1 MTHVAAVDIGAGSG
15 RVVLADLS
23 SGLPSLTEVC
33 RFANGPVRAGG
44 RWTWDVETLHRAM
57 LNGLEQA
64 RALGAQSVGLDT
76 WALDYGVIDEAGGL
90 VGPVIAYRDD
100 RHVLG
105 VDRARAGLP
114 WERHYGITG
123 IQDLPFNTAY
133 QLTLDDRVR
142 DGTTVLLVPDLLTF
156 LLTGVRASDVTNAST
171 TALVDPRTRAWS
183 PEVLDALDLPP
194 ASFMPL
200 DEPGV
205 TRGLCVS
212 KRLRGLPV
220 IGVAT
225 HDTASAF
232 AGAPVVDRDRA
243 LILSLGTWA
252 LIGFEATGVVPGP
265 ESMALNVTHELGV
278 DGTVRVL
285 RNVSGMWLLDE
296 CRRYWAGV
304 DGCEPSVPSLLAVA
318 ADARPF
324 AAGFEI
330 DDPTLVAPGQSPET
344 IGPLLVGAH
353 DGSRGAVVRAIL
365 ESLVVK
371 LAKRADE
378 LDALSAEP
386 RDVLHVVGGA
396 SRIELLMQWL
406 ADATGKRVV
415 AGPVEATALGNAV
428 MQWISA
434 GTVAGLG
441 EARTLIASM
450 SEIRE
455 YHPAGARDE
464 WIGFAERIVE

>member
-1 MTHVAAVDIGAGSG
+1 MTRVAAVDIGAGSG

-23 SGLPSLTEVC
+23 TGVPTLTEVS
-33 RFANGPVRAGG
+33 RFTNGPDFVGG
-44 RWTWDVETLHRAM
+44 RWTWDVGSLRRATVD
-57 LNGLEQA
+57 GLEQA
-64 RALGAQSVGLDT
+64 RSLGAESLGIDT
-76 WALDYGVIDEAGGL
+76 WAIDYGVIDEAGGL

-105 VDRARAGLP
+105 VDRTRAVLP

-133 QLTLDDRVR
+133 QLANDDRVR
-142 DGTTVLLVPDLLTF
+142 GGTTVLLVPDLLTF

-205 TRGLCVS
+205 TRGPCVS
-212 KRLRGLPV
+212 KRLHGLPV

-232 AGAPVVDRDRA
+232 AGTPVADRDRA
-243 LILSLGTWA
+243 LILSIGTWA
-252 LIGFEATGVVPGP
+252 LIGFEATDAVPGP
-265 ESMALNVTHELGV
+265 ESMALNITHELGV

-296 CRRYWAGV
+296 CRRYWAGL
-304 DGCEPSVPSLLAVA
+304 DGCEPSVPALLLAA

-324 AAGFEI
+324 AAGFDI
-330 DDPTLVAPGQSPET
+330 DDPSLVAPGQSSET
-344 IGPLLVGAH
+344 IGRLLVGAW
-353 DGSRGAVVRAIL
+353 DGSRGAIVRAIL
-365 ESLVVK
+365 ESLVAR
-371 LAKRADE
+371 LAQRAVE
-378 LDALSAEP
+378 LDGLSAAP

-406 ADATGKRVV
+406 ADATGRRVV

-428 MQWISA
+428 VQWIAA
-434 GTVAGLG
+434 GTVSELA
-441 EARTLIASM
+441 EARWLIAEM
-450 SEIRE
+450 PEIRE
-455 YHPAGARDE
+455 YHPAGSRDQWME
-464 WIGFAERIVE
+464 FAERIRE